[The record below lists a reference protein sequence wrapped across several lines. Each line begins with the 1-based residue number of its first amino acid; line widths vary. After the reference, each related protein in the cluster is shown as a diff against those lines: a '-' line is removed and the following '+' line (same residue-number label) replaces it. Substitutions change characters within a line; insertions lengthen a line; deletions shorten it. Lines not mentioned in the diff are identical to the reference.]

1 MRPVSPNDVAAL
13 LRPPARR
20 LSSGE
25 IRHRADLAALRMVAQ
40 YSHCTVS
47 DFAATIYPHGKY
59 AVQSAQR
66 IAKRLV
72 GQQQPPLL
80 AERRNSL
87 GGRSLVLTR
96 PGAAFLEI
104 HGTRCHHGMDLASVA
119 GPTYR
124 HHAITARFCQMQ
136 ELMGAS
142 AWPEHAIGQ
151 GMAPLSQREVVELC
165 GKIPDALVVHG
176 ATTSINARTV
186 RAVETESARK
196 SNAFIMKALLMAERA
211 RNGMSIHGF
220 TLAGVTF
227 VFDAGQDHAARIA
240 RVARIMWSPQQRSAF
255 APYIACATVTTRLP
269 LAFGDWKYQPLQI

>member
-1 MRPVSPNDVAAL
+1 MRPVNPADVAAL
-13 LRPPARR
+13 LRPIPRR
-20 LSSGE
+20 LPSGE
-25 IRHRADLAALRMVAQ
+25 LRRLADLGALRLVAR
-40 YSHCTVS
+40 YGHCTVS
-47 DFAATIYPHGKY
+47 DFAASIYPRGKY
-59 AVQSAQR
+59 ATQSAQR
-66 IAKRLV
+66 VARRLV
-72 GQQQPPLL
+72 SQQPALL
-80 AERRNSL
+80 AERRNAL
-87 GGRSLVLTR
+87 GGRSFVLTR

-136 ELMGAS
+136 ESMGAS

-165 GKIPDALVVHG
+165 GKIPDALVIHD

-196 SNAFIMKALLMAERA
+196 SNAYITKALLMAERA
-211 RNGMSIHGF
+211 HHGMSNHGF
-220 TLAGVTF
+220 TLTGVTF

-269 LAFGDWKYQPLQI
+269 LAFSDWKYQPLQI